1 MKTHKIGK
9 LAQKP
14 SGACWAPV
22 LFEPIPGSE
31 ERLTIA
37 VAAVNAEGDYRCQ
50 ATINPKTA
58 KTVFRG
64 ECGVVKDIVS
74 VTIANC
80 EAFLGSNRDLNA
92 WEPPLDSVFLGKVQ
106 EVDISSLDELIS
118 YTAPFAS
125 FLYSELS
132 NSQAKRTTDK
142 DFRRWDTQVKSII
155 VSANTNLEHNFNVR
169 VYLGNHDVPALF
181 TFLSPSFAAN
191 LTSLTPGNL
200 KSQLE
205 NARAKLWSLHLLA
218 DAPNYLFKPEVR
230 ELLAGV
236 SVTQDHPK
244 RSLVTEA
251 VEELRDEAERRD
263 ITVTQVNSVQTAA
276 QHILDRALAA

>member
-1 MKTHKIGK
+1 MKHNMCNLK
-9 LAQKP
+9 QKP
-14 SGACWAPV
+14 PGASWAPV

-50 ATINPKTA
+50 STINPKAA

-64 ECGVVKDIVS
+64 ERGFVKDVVS
-74 VTIANC
+74 VTVASC

-92 WEPPLDSVFLGKVQ
+92 WEPPLDGVYLGKVQ
-106 EVDISSLDELIS
+106 DVEISSLDELIS
-118 YTAPFAS
+118 FAAPFAS
-125 FLYSELS
+125 FLYSESLDD
-132 NSQAKRTTDK
+132 QAKQSVREGSRK
-142 DFRRWDTQVKSII
+142 WDAQVKSII
-155 VSANTNLEHNFNVR
+155 LRANTKLEHNFHVR
-169 VYLGNHDVPALF
+169 VYLGNHDMPALF

-200 KSQLE
+200 KRQLE
-205 NARAKLWSLHLLA
+205 DARAKLWSLHLLA

-236 SVTQDHPK
+236 SIVEDHPK
-244 RSLVTEA
+244 RALVTEA
-251 VEELRDEAERRD
+251 VEELRDEAGRRD
-263 ITVTQVNSVQTAA
+263 IAVTQVNSAQTAA
-276 QHILDRALAA
+276 EHILEMALAA